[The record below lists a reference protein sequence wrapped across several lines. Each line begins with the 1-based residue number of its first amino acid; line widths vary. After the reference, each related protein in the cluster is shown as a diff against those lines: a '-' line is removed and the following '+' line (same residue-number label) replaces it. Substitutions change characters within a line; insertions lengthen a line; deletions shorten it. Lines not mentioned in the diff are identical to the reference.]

1 MWFSYA
7 TLAQLL
13 TIRPCVEQSY
23 RSRGRPS
30 KFLSA
35 RTHARAVR
43 MRSLGATVHR
53 AVGASHLAKLR
64 LVIFSKNLEF
74 TTVFFRYQWSG
85 TAHWKSGGTARRG
98 VARAC
103 AGSPRACVCARRRL
117 KAGPRATRRQ
127 LLPGR
132 LTISCAVM
140 RRCQISATLPTSRP
154 AATALR
160 GRRRT
165 HFQLSNLNFTGANS
179 PSEGRLVVK
188 KQTNLG

>member
-1 MWFSYA
+1 M
-7 TLAQLL
+7 
-13 TIRPCVEQSY
+13 EQSY

-43 MRSLGATVHR
+43 GSLQCSAHAQSRRYCAPSGRRFSSRQITTCNFFKESRIHHGILSLPVIGHGSLKKRRDGAALRVR
-53 AVGASHLAKLR
+53 ARGA
-64 LVIFSKNLEF
+64 
-74 TTVFFRYQWSG
+74 
-85 TAHWKSGGTARRG
+85 
-98 VARAC
+98 
-103 AGSPRACVCARRRL
+103 RACVCARRRL

-160 GRRRT
+160 GRRST

-188 KQTNLG
+188 KQTNLV